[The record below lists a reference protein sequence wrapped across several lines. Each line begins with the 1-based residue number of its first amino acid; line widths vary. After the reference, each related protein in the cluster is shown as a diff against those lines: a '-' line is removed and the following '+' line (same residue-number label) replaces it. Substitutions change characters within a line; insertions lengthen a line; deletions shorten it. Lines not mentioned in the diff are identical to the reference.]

1 MKVPSRS
8 TVFGIALAL
17 GAPAAVSAALL
28 LNPGDAPGAM
38 PFTLPAGPS
47 GDPIQFYSSA
57 ATPDDAGNFT
67 AQIDS
72 AVTVGNSF
80 GPAALTFWYRI
91 ANIDQTP
98 DGAPLIALGVPMPS
112 AGPVAVDQAAGTG
125 ALSAL
130 GVNSGS
136 TIAFSWSISPVFET
150 QISAWHAVQTPFTAW
165 TLDSVTAVA
174 NTTEEVIAL
183 VPIPEPTTYVGLF
196 ALGLAGFA
204 AYRRLRS

>member
-8 TVFGIALAL
+8 TVFGIAWAL

-38 PFTLPAGPS
+38 PATLPAGPS

-80 GPAALTFWYRI
+80 GPSALTFWYRI

-98 DGAPLIALGVPMPS
+98 DGVPLIALGVPVPS
-112 AGPVAVDQAAGTG
+112 AGPVTVDQAAGTG
-125 ALSAL
+125 ALSGL
-130 GVNSGS
+130 GVNAGS
-136 TIAFSWSISPVFET
+136 AISFFWSLSPVLET
-150 QISAWHAVQTPFTAW
+150 QISSWHAVQTPFDSW
-165 TLDSVTAVA
+165 TLRTVTAVGT
-174 NTTEEVIAL
+174 TTEEVIAL